1 MREGESGTEAAGINA
16 DLQQFATW
24 HGYGKRGVG
33 FLPDGSISIM
43 CAMSQPG
50 CQLTI
55 SHRHLKILAL
65 LGATANFMPEVLL
78 PHNFNIEV
86 DHIGCGASYQY
97 PNSKY

>member
-24 HGYGKRGVG
+24 HG
-33 FLPDGSISIM
+33 
-43 CAMSQPG
+43 
-50 CQLTI
+50 
-55 SHRHLKILAL
+55 HLKILAL